1 MSLPEYITTDNTNT
15 SGYVVCSSHRI
26 EDESVIEYFDG
37 TFVAFC
43 VRCAQRVEMDRIP
56 GGTLLQRAKSLL
68 HVINSNR
75 IDQVHEI
82 ELSVLKALLQ
92 EDIDALKQT
101 SGILVEVEEILCPE

>member
-1 MSLPEYITTDNTNT
+1 MSLPEIMLTDNT
-15 SGYVVCSSHRI
+15 SGYTVCTSHRI

-56 GGTLLQRAKSLL
+56 GGTILQRSKSLL
-68 HVINSNR
+68 HVIKSNR
-75 IDQVHEI
+75 VDQVHEI

-92 EDIDALKQT
+92 EEIDALKAT
-101 SGILVEVEEILCPE
+101 SSILIDVEEILCPQ